1 MSDPPGPAFH
11 PREILSA
18 FGRQR
23 VAYVVVG
30 GVAVQAHGGQ
40 RLTQD
45 LDIVVPERDEDFE
58 RLAAALTELDARIL
72 GPEGERSAN
81 VPSAT
86 LLASGDLWRLDCAHG
101 RLDVTTLPA
110 ALGRFDEV
118 RERAHEIKLD
128 GMTVPVA
135 SREDLIA
142 MKRAA
147 GRRQDLEDVALLESL
162 PDEER
167 E

>member
-1 MSDPPGPAFH
+1 VSDPPGPAFH

-18 FGRQR
+18 FSRR
-23 VAYVVVG
+23 EVVYVVIG

-45 LDIVVPERDEDFE
+45 LDIVVPERDEEFE
-58 RLAAALTELDARIL
+58 RLAGALTELDARIL
-72 GPEGERSAN
+72 GPGGERSAT

-86 LLASGDLWRLDCAHG
+86 LLASGDLWRLECAHG

-110 ALGRFDEV
+110 ALGRFADL
-118 RERAHEIKLD
+118 RARAHEIELD
-128 GMTVPVA
+128 GLTVPVA

-142 MKRAA
+142 MKRAT
-147 GRRQDLEDVALLESL
+147 GRRHDLEDVALLESL
-162 PDEER
+162 SDEEP